1 LWLSPEI
8 SRMNSDIRAAY
19 DFNLVLYEGRRIL
32 MSQGIDRRDF
42 IKKSLLTPAV
52 GALAMHAVQNQ
63 ALAQGVAEKSG
74 TAQNVLSDVDLPK
87 GRIKDLKIS
96 RILLGGNLLTHF
108 THSRDLKY
116 VYNLTAHYNTEEK
129 IFETMALAE
138 AHGVNTLVIH
148 TAPGVVSMLKKYRNA
163 NGGKIQW
170 IICPTAQVDTQPE
183 DFRNQVKL
191 LVDEGVDAIY
201 LWGVASD
208 RLVSEGKIDMIAR
221 AVEIAKEQGVL
232 SGVGAHDLKVIKECE
247 RNKIDADF
255 YIKTFHHHNYPS
267 APRPDELKSVYSEV
281 PGYWCNNPQEVIDF
295 MKGVEKPWFAFKVMA
310 AGAIPPNDAF
320 HYAFE
325 NGADFVLAGM
335 FDFEIAEDVLIANG
349 ILKDLKR
356 TRPWRA

>member
-1 LWLSPEI
+1 
-8 SRMNSDIRAAY
+8 
-19 DFNLVLYEGRRIL
+19 
-32 MSQGIDRRDF
+32 MSQSIDRRDF
-42 IKKSLLTPAV
+42 IKKSLLTSAA
-52 GALAMHAVQNQ
+52 GALAMHAAQNNVP
-63 ALAQGVAEKSG
+63 AQDTAKKTG
-74 TAQNVLSDVDLPK
+74 TAQNVPAAVQLPK
-87 GRIKDLKIS
+87 GKIKGLQIS

-148 TAPGVVSMLKKYRNA
+148 TAAGVVSMLKKYRYKQ
-163 NGGKIQW
+163 GGRIQW
-170 IICPTAQVDTQPE
+170 IICPTAHVDTQP
-183 DFRNQVKL
+183 DDYQNQVKQ

-201 LWGVASD
+201 LWGVVAD
-208 RLVSEGKIDMIAR
+208 RLVSENKVDMVGR
-221 AVEIAKEQGVL
+221 AMEIAKEYGVPC
-232 SGVGAHDLKVIKECE
+232 GVGAHDLKVIKECE

-267 APRPDELKSVYSEV
+267 APKPDELASVYSEV

-320 HYAFE
+320 RYAFE

-335 FDFEIAEDVLIANG
+335 FDFEIAEDVLIVNN
-349 ILKDLKR
+349 ILRDLKR
-356 TRPWRA
+356 TRPWKA

>member
-1 LWLSPEI
+1 
-8 SRMNSDIRAAY
+8 
-19 DFNLVLYEGRRIL
+19 
-32 MSQGIDRRDF
+32 MSQNIDRRDF
-42 IKKSLLTPAV
+42 IKKSLLTSAT
-52 GALAMHAVQNQ
+52 GAFAMHATQDQ
-63 ALAQGVAEKSG
+63 ALAKDAEKKLG
-74 TAQNVLSDVDLPK
+74 TAQNAPTTVELPK
-87 GRIKDLKIS
+87 GRIKDLRIS

-148 TAPGVVSMLKKYRNA
+148 TAAGVVSMLKKYRHKQ
-163 NGGKIQW
+163 GGKIQW

-183 DFRNQVKL
+183 DFRNQVKQ
-191 LVDEGVDAIY
+191 LVDEGVEAIY
-201 LWGVASD
+201 LWGVVSD

-221 AVEIAKEQGVL
+221 AVEIAKEHGVP

-267 APRPDELKSVYSEV
+267 APRPDQLKSVYSEV

-295 MKGVEKPWFAFKVMA
+295 MKTVEKPWFAFKVMA
-310 AGAIPPNDAF
+310 AGAIPPTDAF
-320 HYAFE
+320 RYAFE

-335 FDFEIAEDVLIANG
+335 FDFEIAEDVLVANR
-349 ILKDLKR
+349 ILKDVKR